1 MISLETLEKLGR
13 QYQMGIFPNIVREY
27 FQHIFLGELYK
38 LPTAEKLL
46 FKGGTALRIVYGSPR
61 FSEDLDFS
69 LFGVVQNEV
78 KSFVEELFVDV
89 LTEMDRA
96 DIKVELGDKI
106 GATSGGYFGVAT
118 FRMFEYP
125 PVGVEINVSSRN
137 GRRVTGEVDSIT
149 NNFVPTYTIIHLPQ
163 TEIVAEKIF
172 DALPKRKKPRDF
184 YDLYIIM
191 RKGLLSLPQKKK
203 LAEIKNS
210 IITEA
215 KQINFKLEL
224 GAFLPVDQQ
233 GIIRD
238 FSATLE
244 RELNN
249 QISGIKHDANE
260 LLK

>member
-1 MISLETLEKLGR
+1 MISIETLEKLGR
-13 QYQMGIFPNIVREY
+13 QYQMGVFPNIVREY

-38 LPTAEKLL
+38 LPNAEKLL
-46 FKGGTALRIVYGSPR
+46 FKGGTALRIIYGSPR

-69 LFGVVQNEV
+69 LFGVDQNEV
-78 KSFVEELFVDV
+78 KTFVEGLFVHV
-89 LTEMDRA
+89 LAEMARA

-106 GATSGGYFGVAT
+106 GITSGGYFGVAT

-125 PVGVEINVSSRN
+125 PVSVEINVSSRN
-137 GRRVTGEVDSIT
+137 GQRIAGEVDSIA

-163 TEIVAEKIF
+163 TEIVEEKIF
-172 DALPKRKKPRDF
+172 DALTKRKKPRDF

-191 RKGLLSLPQKKK
+191 RKGMLSSEQKKK
-203 LAEIKNS
+203 LAEIKDGV
-210 IITEA
+210 IAEA
-215 KQINFKLEL
+215 RLINFKTEL

-244 RELNN
+244 RELNS
-249 QISGIKHDANE
+249 QLSGI
-260 LLK
+260 